1 MNIRCT
7 PSLLH
12 GEISVNANDSSNI
25 FLLCAGAL
33 SEEGVMLKKIKTD
46 GFAEKLIDTLGY
58 LGANVNRD
66 NNSVTV
72 SKNRLFGMPK
82 HIEGDELEFFVYCM
96 LGSVCEKG
104 FIQLSG
110 LRSIQRKTV
119 DLAVTAL
126 SKLNIACSFDDED
139 ELVIWGGNDITG
151 GSVDA
156 DGNVYLAIALTVISC
171 AASIPVDIHGTGEI
185 QNIFPDYINNFN
197 ALGGKIETIK

>member
-33 SEEGVMLKKIKTD
+33 SEEGVMLKKFKTD
-46 GFAEKLIDTLGY
+46 SFAEKLIDTLDY
-58 LGANVNRD
+58 MGANVNRVND
-66 NNSVTV
+66 SITV
-72 SKNRLFGMPK
+72 SKNRLFGMSK

-110 LRSIQRKTV
+110 LRSIQKKTV

-156 DGNVYLAIALTVISC
+156 DGNVYLALALTVISC
-171 AASIPVDIHGTGEI
+171 AASISVDIHGTGEI
-185 QNIFPDYINNFN
+185 QNIFPNYINNFN
-197 ALGGKIETIK
+197 VLGGKIETIK